1 MSDAE
6 IDQEQLIKELI
17 AESFALRTKSEHLS
31 QYVETKIADLVKT
44 RSELSTIRGES
55 GRLKSESEREIE
67 RLKSESEREIGQLK
81 SESEREIERLKSESE
96 REIGQL
102 KSESEREIGQLKS
115 ESEREIRRLRAGIE
129 TANQQRNELQ
139 DKLDSLISEHEALGE
154 ANLQMTSQRD
164 RLRNRMAQV
173 DASPEY
179 RLAKRLRR
187 ILGVILKDAPS
198 Q

>member
-1 MSDAE
+1 MTDNHDE
-6 IDQEQLIKELI
+6 HDGVDRDQLIKELL

-31 QYVETKIADLVKT
+31 QYVETRIADLVKT
-44 RSELSTIRGES
+44 RNELSIIKGESELEIR
-55 GRLKSESEREIE
+55 RLKSESE
-67 RLKSESEREIGQLK
+67 L
-81 SESEREIERLKSESE
+81 
-96 REIGQL
+96 
-102 KSESEREIGQLKS
+102 
-115 ESEREIRRLRAGIE
+115 EIRRLRAGIE

-164 RLRNRMAQV
+164 RLRDRMAQV
-173 DASPEY
+173 DSSPEY

-187 ILGVILKDAPS
+187 ILGVVLKDVPT

>member
-31 QYVETKIADLVKT
+31 QYVETRIADLVKT
-44 RSELSTIRGES
+44 RSELSTIKG
-55 GRLKSESEREIE
+55 
-67 RLKSESEREIGQLK
+67 
-81 SESEREIERLKSESE
+81 ESE

-102 KSESEREIGQLKS
+102 KSESEREIGRLKS
-115 ESEREIRRLRAGIE
+115 ESELEIRRLRAGIE

-139 DKLDSLISEHEALGE
+139 DKLDSLLSEHEALGE

-164 RLRNRMAQV
+164 RLRDRMAQV
-173 DASPEY
+173 DSSPEY

-187 ILGVILKDAPS
+187 ILGVVLKDVPT

>member
-31 QYVETKIADLVKT
+31 QYVETRIADLVKT
-44 RSELSTIRGES
+44 RSELSTIKGES
-55 GRLKSESEREIE
+55 EREIGRLKSESELEIR
-67 RLKSESEREIGQLK
+67 RLKSESEL
-81 SESEREIERLKSESE
+81 
-96 REIGQL
+96 
-102 KSESEREIGQLKS
+102 
-115 ESEREIRRLRAGIE
+115 EIRRLRAGIE

-164 RLRNRMAQV
+164 RLRDRMAQV
-173 DASPEY
+173 DSSPEY

-187 ILGVILKDAPS
+187 ILGVVLKDVPT

>member
-1 MSDAE
+1 MPNAE

-31 QYVETKIADLVKT
+31 QYVETRIADLVKT
-44 RSELSTIRGES
+44 RSELSTIKGES
-55 GRLKSESEREIE
+55 ELEIRRLKSESELEIR
-67 RLKSESEREIGQLK
+67 RLKSESEL
-81 SESEREIERLKSESE
+81 
-96 REIGQL
+96 
-102 KSESEREIGQLKS
+102 
-115 ESEREIRRLRAGIE
+115 EIRRLRAGIE
-129 TANQQRNELQ
+129 TANQQRNELEA
-139 DKLDSLISEHEALGE
+139 KLDSLISEHEALGE

-187 ILGVILKDAPS
+187 IFGVILKDAPT

>member
-44 RSELSTIRGES
+44 RSELSTIKGES
-55 GRLKSESEREIE
+55 ELEIRRLKSESE
-67 RLKSESEREIGQLK
+67 L
-81 SESEREIERLKSESE
+81 
-96 REIGQL
+96 
-102 KSESEREIGQLKS
+102 
-115 ESEREIRRLRAGIE
+115 EIRRLRAGIE
-129 TANQQRNELQ
+129 TANQQRNELEA
-139 DKLDSLISEHEALGE
+139 KLDSLISEHEALGE

-187 ILGVILKDAPS
+187 ILELILKDAPS

>member
-44 RSELSTIRGES
+44 RSELSTIKGES
-55 GRLKSESEREIE
+55 ELEIRRLKSESELEIR
-67 RLKSESEREIGQLK
+67 RLKSESEL
-81 SESEREIERLKSESE
+81 
-96 REIGQL
+96 
-102 KSESEREIGQLKS
+102 
-115 ESEREIRRLRAGIE
+115 EIRRLRAGIE
-129 TANQQRNELQ
+129 TANQQRNELEA
-139 DKLDSLISEHEALGE
+139 KLDSLISEHEALGE

-187 ILGVILKDAPS
+187 ILRLILKDAPS

>member
-44 RSELSTIRGES
+44 RSELSTIKGES
-55 GRLKSESEREIE
+55 ELEIRRLKSESE
-67 RLKSESEREIGQLK
+67 L
-81 SESEREIERLKSESE
+81 
-96 REIGQL
+96 
-102 KSESEREIGQLKS
+102 
-115 ESEREIRRLRAGIE
+115 EIRRLRAGIE
-129 TANQQRNELQ
+129 TANQQRNELEA
-139 DKLDSLISEHEALGE
+139 KLDSLISEHEALGE
-154 ANLQMTSQRD
+154 AHLQMTSQRD

-173 DASPEY
+173 DTSPEY

-187 ILGVILKDAPS
+187 IFGVILKEAPT

>member
-44 RSELSTIRGES
+44 RSELITIKGEI
-55 GRLKSESEREIE
+55 GQ
-67 RLKSESEREIGQLK
+67 LKSESEREIGQLK
-81 SESEREIERLKSESE
+81 SESEREIR
-96 REIGQL
+96 
-102 KSESEREIGQLKS
+102 QLKS

-139 DKLDSLISEHEALGE
+139 DKLDSLLSEHEALGE
-154 ANLQMTSQRD
+154 VNLQMTSQRD
-164 RLRNRMAQV
+164 RLRNRIAQI

-187 ILGVILKDAPS
+187 ILGLILKDAPS

>member
-1 MSDAE
+1 MSDAG

-31 QYVETKIADLVKT
+31 QYVETRIADLVKT
-44 RSELSTIRGES
+44 RSELSTIKGES
-55 GRLKSESEREIE
+55 ELEIRRLKSESE
-67 RLKSESEREIGQLK
+67 L
-81 SESEREIERLKSESE
+81 
-96 REIGQL
+96 
-102 KSESEREIGQLKS
+102 
-115 ESEREIRRLRAGIE
+115 EIRRLRAGIE
-129 TANQQRNELQ
+129 TANQQRNELEA
-139 DKLDSLISEHEALGE
+139 KLDSLISEHEALGE

-187 ILGVILKDAPS
+187 ILGVVLKDAPT

>member
-44 RSELSTIRGES
+44 RSELITIKG
-55 GRLKSESEREIE
+55 
-67 RLKSESEREIGQLK
+67 EIGQLK

-102 KSESEREIGQLKS
+102 KSESEREIRQLKS

-129 TANQQRNELQ
+129 TANQQRNELRTN
-139 DKLDSLISEHEALGE
+139 LIRFSVS
-154 ANLQMTSQRD
+154 TK
-164 RLRNRMAQV
+164 
-173 DASPEY
+173 P
-179 RLAKRLRR
+179 
-187 ILGVILKDAPS
+187 
-198 Q
+198 

>member
-31 QYVETKIADLVKT
+31 QYVETRIADLVKT

-55 GRLKSESEREIE
+55 EREIGRLKSESELEIR
-67 RLKSESEREIGQLK
+67 RLKSESELEIG
-81 SESEREIERLKSESE
+81 
-96 REIGQL
+96 
-102 KSESEREIGQLKS
+102 
-115 ESEREIRRLRAGIE
+115 RLRAGIE

-154 ANLQMTSQRD
+154 ANLQMTGQRD
-164 RLRNRMAQV
+164 RLRDRMAQV
-173 DASPEY
+173 DSSPEY

-187 ILGVILKDAPS
+187 ILGVVLKDVPT

>member
-31 QYVETKIADLVKT
+31 QYVETRIADLVKT
-44 RSELSTIRGES
+44 RSELSTIKGES
-55 GRLKSESEREIE
+55 EREIGRLKSESEREI
-67 RLKSESEREIGQLK
+67 G
-81 SESEREIERLKSESE
+81 
-96 REIGQL
+96 
-102 KSESEREIGQLKS
+102 
-115 ESEREIRRLRAGIE
+115 RLRAGIE
-129 TANQQRNELQ
+129 TANRQRNELQ
-139 DKLDSLISEHEALGE
+139 DKFDSLLSEHEALGE

-164 RLRNRMAQV
+164 RLRDRMAQV
-173 DASPEY
+173 DSSPEY

-187 ILGVILKDAPS
+187 IFGVVLKDAPT

>member
-1 MSDAE
+1 MSDAG

-17 AESFALRTKSEHLS
+17 AESFALLTKSEHLS
-31 QYVETKIADLVKT
+31 QYVETRIADLVKT
-44 RSELSTIRGES
+44 RSELSTIKGES
-55 GRLKSESEREIE
+55 ELEIRRLKSKSELEIRRLKSESE
-67 RLKSESEREIGQLK
+67 L
-81 SESEREIERLKSESE
+81 
-96 REIGQL
+96 
-102 KSESEREIGQLKS
+102 
-115 ESEREIRRLRAGIE
+115 EIRRLRAGIE
-129 TANQQRNELQ
+129 TANQQRNELEA
-139 DKLDSLISEHEALGE
+139 KLDSLISEHEALGE

-187 ILGVILKDAPS
+187 ILRLILKDAPS

>member
-31 QYVETKIADLVKT
+31 QYVETRIADLVKT
-44 RSELSTIRGES
+44 RSELSTIKGES
-55 GRLKSESEREIE
+55 EREIRRLKSESE
-67 RLKSESEREIGQLK
+67 L
-81 SESEREIERLKSESE
+81 
-96 REIGQL
+96 
-102 KSESEREIGQLKS
+102 
-115 ESEREIRRLRAGIE
+115 EIRRLRAGIE

-164 RLRNRMAQV
+164 RLRDRMAQV
-173 DASPEY
+173 DSSPEY

-187 ILGVILKDAPS
+187 ILGVVLKDVPT

>member
-6 IDQEQLIKELI
+6 VDQEQLIKELI

-31 QYVETKIADLVKT
+31 QYVETRIADLVKT
-44 RSELSTIRGES
+44 RSELSTIKGES
-55 GRLKSESEREIE
+55 EREIGRLKSESE
-67 RLKSESEREIGQLK
+67 L
-81 SESEREIERLKSESE
+81 
-96 REIGQL
+96 
-102 KSESEREIGQLKS
+102 
-115 ESEREIRRLRAGIE
+115 EIRRLRAGIE

-139 DKLDSLISEHEALGE
+139 DKLDSLLSEHEALGE

-164 RLRNRMAQV
+164 RLRDRMAQV
-173 DASPEY
+173 DSSPEY

-187 ILGVILKDAPS
+187 ILGVVLKDVPT

>member
-1 MSDAE
+1 MADAE

-44 RSELSTIRGES
+44 RSELGTIKSES
-55 GRLKSESEREIE
+55 ELEIRRLKSESELEIR
-67 RLKSESEREIGQLK
+67 RLKSESELEIK
-81 SESEREIERLKSESE
+81 RLKSESE
-96 REIGQL
+96 LEI
-102 KSESEREIGQLKS
+102 K
-115 ESEREIRRLRAGIE
+115 RLRAGIE
-129 TANQQRNELQ
+129 TANQQRNELEA
-139 DKLDSLISEHEALGE
+139 KLDSLISEHEALGE

-187 ILGVILKDAPS
+187 ILGLILKDAPS

>member
-31 QYVETKIADLVKT
+31 QYVETRIADLVKT
-44 RSELSTIRGES
+44 RSELSTIKGES
-55 GRLKSESEREIE
+55 EREIRRLKSESE
-67 RLKSESEREIGQLK
+67 L
-81 SESEREIERLKSESE
+81 
-96 REIGQL
+96 
-102 KSESEREIGQLKS
+102 
-115 ESEREIRRLRAGIE
+115 EIRRLRAGIE
-129 TANQQRNELQ
+129 TANQQRNELEA
-139 DKLDSLISEHEALGE
+139 KLDSLIIEHEALGE

-164 RLRNRMAQV
+164 RLRNRMAHV

-187 ILGVILKDAPS
+187 IFGVILKDAPT

>member
-31 QYVETKIADLVKT
+31 QYVETRIADLVKT
-44 RSELSTIRGES
+44 RSELSTIKGES
-55 GRLKSESEREIE
+55 ELEIRRLKSESE
-67 RLKSESEREIGQLK
+67 L
-81 SESEREIERLKSESE
+81 
-96 REIGQL
+96 
-102 KSESEREIGQLKS
+102 
-115 ESEREIRRLRAGIE
+115 EIRRLRAGIE

-139 DKLDSLISEHEALGE
+139 DKLDSLLSEHEALGE

-164 RLRNRMAQV
+164 RLRDRMAQV
-173 DASPEY
+173 DSSPEY

-187 ILGVILKDAPS
+187 ILGVVLKDVPT

>member
-44 RSELSTIRGES
+44 RSELSTIKGES
-55 GRLKSESEREIE
+55 ELEIRRLKSESELEIR
-67 RLKSESEREIGQLK
+67 RLKSESEL
-81 SESEREIERLKSESE
+81 
-96 REIGQL
+96 
-102 KSESEREIGQLKS
+102 
-115 ESEREIRRLRAGIE
+115 EIRRLRAGIE
-129 TANQQRNELQ
+129 TANQQRNELEA
-139 DKLDSLISEHEALGE
+139 KLDLLISEHEALGE

-187 ILGVILKDAPS
+187 ILGVVLKDAPT